1 MKKYKIITPTDTNYP
16 MALKTIANIPRQLYV
31 MGDDKI
37 LNDTCFSIIGSR
49 TCTERG
55 KKVAEEMAKKL
66 CEYNVCIV
74 SGLAL
79 GIDTAAHRGALLAG
93 GKTIA
98 ILGSGFEHIYPER
111 NISLAENILKN
122 GGALVTEYPPE
133 EPVKSMHF
141 PKRNRIVSGLSIGT
155 LVVEAHYRSGTS
167 ITAKLAAK
175 QGRKV
180 FAIPSGIGEKYGVI
194 TNELIKKGAILTRN
208 IEDIIKE
215 YDFLQKIE
223 RKKESELTVPQ
234 EYKEIYDILSTKEMQ
249 IEEIRKRTKKDAK
262 EINYL
267 LTMMELEG
275 YIKQLPGKFYT
286 RR

>member
-1 MKKYKIITPTDTNYP
+1 MKKYKIITPVDINYP
-16 MALKTIANIPRQLYV
+16 TALKTIENVPKQLYV
-31 MGDDKI
+31 MGNEEI
-37 LNDTCFSIIGSR
+37 LNNICFSIIGSR
-49 TCTERG
+49 SCTEKG
-55 KKVAEEMAKKL
+55 IKIAEEMAKEL

-79 GIDTAAHRGALLAG
+79 GIDTAAHRGALLGG

-98 ILGSGFEHIYPER
+98 VLGAGFEYIYPEE
-111 NISLAENILKN
+111 NKQLVENILET
-122 GGALVTEYPPE
+122 GGALITEYPPG
-133 EPVKSMHF
+133 EPVKSTHF

-167 ITAKLAAK
+167 ITARLASK

-180 FAIPSGIGEKYGVI
+180 FAIPSGIDEKYGII
-194 TNELIKKGAILTRN
+194 TNQLIKNGAILTRN
-208 IEDIIKE
+208 IDDIVRE

-223 RKKESELTVPQ
+223 EKKESKLRIPL
-234 EYKEIYDILSTKEMQ
+234 EYKEIYDILSIKEMQ
-249 IEEIRKRTKKDAK
+249 IEEIKKRSKKDVK
-262 EINYL
+262 QINSM

-286 RR
+286 RG